1 MIVLVTGGAGYIGSH
16 TCVELLNAGYEVI
29 VLDSFCNSKQ
39 ESINRIEK
47 ITGKSVSLVKG
58 DVRDK
63 DCLRSIFKN
72 YTIYAVIHFAGLKAV
87 GESVAN
93 PLKYYDYNVMGSLAL
108 TEVMAE
114 FNVKNLVFSSSATVY
129 GFSDTKPIP
138 ETSQLSPFNPYGQ
151 SKRMVEQILEDLS
164 ASDASWNIA
173 LLRYF
178 NPVGAHESGMIGED
192 PNGIPNNLMPY
203 VSQVAAGKLKE
214 LSIFGND
221 YPTKDGT
228 GVRDYI
234 HVVDLALG
242 HIAALKKL
250 NGLMIINLGAGAG
263 YSVLDLVYTFEK
275 TTGVKIPFKIVN
287 RRAGDIAIYFAD
299 ATLAKE
305 KLGWQTR
312 FSLEDI
318 CRDSWRWQSNNPNG
332 YNM

>member
-1 MIVLVTGGAGYIGSH
+1 LIVLVTGGAGYIGSH

-47 ITGKSVSLVKG
+47 ITGKSVALVKG

-63 DCLRSIFKN
+63 DCLRSIFKK
-72 YTIYAVIHFAGLKAV
+72 YTINAVIHFAGLKAV

-178 NPVGAHESGMIGED
+178 NPVGAHESGIIGED

-214 LSIFGND
+214 LCIFGND

-263 YSVLDLVYTFEK
+263 YSVLDLVHTFEK